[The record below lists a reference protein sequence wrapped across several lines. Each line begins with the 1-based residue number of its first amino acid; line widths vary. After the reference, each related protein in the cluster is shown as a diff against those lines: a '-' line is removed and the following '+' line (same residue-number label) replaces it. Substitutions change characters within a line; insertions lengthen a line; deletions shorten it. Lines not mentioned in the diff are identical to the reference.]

1 MRHAGEDNFDMSSV
15 TYMAERVIEREPTAN
30 GLRREQVIGAARRM
44 GLAPGTIQN
53 LVKGRLKFVE
63 RVEARVREAFIR
75 MLEQEISKAT
85 HELEIARRISARLDS
100 AAVLAAETAV
110 VSAQKRVEELK
121 AYSPDA

>member
-75 MLEQEISKAT
+75 MLEQEIAKAT